1 MCRPA
6 WARARIEALR
16 SEAPEAPE
24 GPEEQ
29 VRDGAAG
36 EERGTS
42 APPDPPRLPEPGGVL
57 AAGG

>member
-16 SEAPEAPE
+16 SEAPE
-24 GPEEQ
+24 EQ
-29 VRDGAAG
+29 VRDGVAG

-42 APPDPPRLPEPGGVL
+42 APPDPPRPPEPGGVL
-57 AAGG
+57 TAGG